1 MEGTLDCETDN
12 ISRTMTE
19 EEPFMK
25 KMLSMLLAAML
36 MMSLLA
42 VPALAEGQV
51 LTVVTWDT
59 TTTPYLIAQK
69 EAFEASHPGVTI
81 EYVDA
86 GTGNEYEVKVN
97 TLLSGGDTS
106 DVIMLKENDQVVK
119 WQSQGFAAPL
129 TDYIADYDMSG
140 FVGIEKNYAI
150 DGVQYGIPFRSD
162 FWVLFYNKDLFEAA
176 GVDLPTNDMT
186 WDQYAELAK
195 KMTDKEKDIY
205 GTHYHTWLSTV
216 ANWAVCDGKYTLA
229 DGTYDNLLYFY
240 KLYQDLEDYGACM
253 TYADLKAS
261 GLKYA
266 AAFENGNVAM
276 LPMGYWLVSTLI
288 NDIKAGNASLNWG
301 IVAVPH
307 ADGVAAGSSFGNMT
321 GAMINA
327 KSEQKDL
334 AWEYISW
341 LGGPE
346 GAKAT
351 ASVGARPAWV
361 SEEIA
366 DAMAAVDGFPADD
379 NSKAA
384 LLPVSVAMEWPVG
397 EKVPDIKTIVNE
409 EHSLIMAREV
419 TPEEGIEEMNERV
432 AELLK

>member
-1 MEGTLDCETDN
+1 
-12 ISRTMTE
+12 
-19 EEPFMK
+19 MK
-25 KMLSMLLAAML
+25 KMLSVLLAAI
-36 MMSLLA
+36 MMISLLA
-42 VPALAEGQV
+42 VPALAEDAKV
-51 LTVVTWDT
+51 LTVVTWDA
-59 TTTPYLIAQK
+59 TTTPYLVAQK

-81 EYVDA
+81 EYVDVA
-86 GTGNEYEVKVN
+86 SQDYAVK
-97 TLLSGGDTS
+97 TTTMLEGGDTS
-106 DVIMLKENDQVVK
+106 DVFMIKEIDNLIN
-119 WQSQGFAAPL
+119 WQAQGFAAPL
-129 TDYIADYDMSG
+129 DTTGYDMSG
-140 FVGIEKNYAI
+140 FVGTEKNYAV
-150 DGVQYGIPFRSD
+150 DGVQYAIPFRSD

-253 TYADLKAS
+253 SFADLKAS
-261 GLKYA
+261 GLKYG
-266 AAFENGNVAM
+266 AAFENGNIAM
-276 LPMGYWLVSTLI
+276 MPMGYWQVSTFI
-288 NDIKAGNASLNWG
+288 NDIKAGTASLNWG

-307 ADGVAAGSSFGNMT
+307 AEGVAAGSSFGNMT
-321 GAMINA
+321 GVMMNA
-327 KSEQKDL
+327 KSEKKDL
-334 AWEYISW
+334 AWEYMSW
-341 LGGPE
+341 LCGPE

-366 DAMAAVDGFPADD
+366 EAMASVEGFPADE

-384 LLPVSVAMEWPVG
+384 LLPTSVAMEWPVG

-409 EHSLIMAREV
+409 EHSLIMAREI
-419 TPEEGIEEMNERV
+419 TPEEGVAEMNERV

>member
-1 MEGTLDCETDN
+1 
-12 ISRTMTE
+12 
-19 EEPFMK
+19 MK
-25 KMLSMLLAAML
+25 KMLSVLLAAML

-176 GVDLPTNDMT
+176 GVELPTNDMT

-195 KMTDKEKDIY
+195 KMTDKDKGIY
-205 GTHYHTWLSTV
+205 GTHYHTWLSAV
-216 ANWAVCDGKYTLA
+216 ANWAVCDGVNTLA
-229 DGTYDNLLYFY
+229 DKNYDDLLYFY

-253 TYADLKAS
+253 SFADLKAS
-261 GLKYA
+261 GLHYS
-266 AAFENGNVAM
+266 AAFANGNVAM
-276 LPMGYWLVSTLI
+276 MPMGYWYVSTLI
-288 NDIKAGNASLNWG
+288 QKINDGECSFNWG
-301 IVAVPH
+301 ITAVPH
-307 ADGVAAGSSFGNMT
+307 AEGVAAGSSFGNLT

-327 KSEQKDL
+327 KSEKKDL

-341 LGGPE
+341 LGGVE

-361 SEEIA
+361 SEEV
-366 DAMAAVDGFPADD
+366 AATMSSVEGFPADET
-379 NSKAA
+379 SKGA
-384 LLPVSVAMEWPVG
+384 LLPAAVAMEWPVA
-397 EKVPDIKTIVNE
+397 EKVADIKTIVNE
-409 EHSLIMAREV
+409 EHSLIMAREI
-419 TPEEGIEEMNERV
+419 TPEEGVEEMNERV
-432 AELLK
+432 AELFE